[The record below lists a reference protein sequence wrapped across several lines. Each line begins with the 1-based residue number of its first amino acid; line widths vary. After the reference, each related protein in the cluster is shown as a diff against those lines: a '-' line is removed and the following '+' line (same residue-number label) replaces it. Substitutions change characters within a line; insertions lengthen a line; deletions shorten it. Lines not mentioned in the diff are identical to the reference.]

1 MLGDTSAREGVS
13 ESANEVAFVSLLQSP
28 LHGLKRRPKTSALL
42 ALKGLHLHSTS
53 LVNKWP
59 LNTRARSALL
69 PMCKIGGG
77 HAFLPHSS
85 VRPSLSFFHLM
96 PRSMNREIS
105 SSSSVDEIPT
115 ASIKCNRNR
124 TRRREGGTKRCRAR
138 RARLDTSA
146 VVPKCIVCNPL

>member
-1 MLGDTSAREGVS
+1 MCNHVIIEALLLLGDTSAREGVS

-42 ALKGLHLHSTS
+42 ALKGVHLHSTS

-77 HAFLPHSS
+77 HAFLPHPS
-85 VRPSLSFFHLM
+85 VCPPVTVIFSFDAA
-96 PRSMNREIS
+96 I
-105 SSSSVDEIPT
+105 DE
-115 ASIKCNRNR
+115 S
-124 TRRREGGTKRCRAR
+124 
-138 RARLDTSA
+138 
-146 VVPKCIVCNPL
+146 